1 MDLEVHYDQY
11 TARTLRFLIDTGAD
25 INLIRTGLTE
35 PRHLTMVK
43 NPLQITTANR
53 AIMPGGEKQVNCT
66 ILMKGVDIDT
76 KEEQAYHLPI
86 KFYEADIGVEGILC
100 YNWLATYDL
109 VIRPFKNCL
118 QKVDTRTKACVIFVG
133 LRTTPVEV
141 SSVTRWDTPF
151 VTATKPTRPGK
162 KKDRKDGIPRTPR
175 FRRMMDLFS
184 GTGSVGKVFRDM
196 GYEVIT
202 VNVDGK
208 TELSIVADKTIW
220 KCWKAFRPR
229 YFEMVAF

>member
-66 ILMKGVDIDT
+66 ILMKGVDINT
-76 KEEQAYHLPI
+76 KEEQAYRLPI

-100 YNWLATYDL
+100 YNWQATYDM
-109 VIRPFKNCL
+109 VIRPVKN
-118 QKVDTRTKACVIFVG
+118 
-133 LRTTPVEV
+133 
-141 SSVTRWDTPF
+141 
-151 VTATKPTRPGK
+151 
-162 KKDRKDGIPRTPR
+162 
-175 FRRMMDLFS
+175 
-184 GTGSVGKVFRDM
+184 
-196 GYEVIT
+196 
-202 VNVDGK
+202 
-208 TELSIVADKTIW
+208 
-220 KCWKAFRPR
+220 
-229 YFEMVAF
+229 